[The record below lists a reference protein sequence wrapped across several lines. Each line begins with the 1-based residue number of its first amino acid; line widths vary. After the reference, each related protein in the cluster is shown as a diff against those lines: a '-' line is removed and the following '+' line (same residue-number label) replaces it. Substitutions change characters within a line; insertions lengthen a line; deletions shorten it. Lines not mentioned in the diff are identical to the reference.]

1 MSDKVVKLPNQPNH
15 LASLPTLHFN
25 SLPARYNKKIGFGN
39 FSKTRPIYIQV
50 QSQTEIEAEAKKE
63 QDLFPVYSSDE
74 FIPKVYKPIEKH
86 EPPCHSLPSQ
96 ETADDSS
103 THSTNFKKRLLE
115 GPISTPEV
123 TDIKDKRAEGGYYTV
138 PSAKKPKYQK
148 LTKVRVSD

>member
-63 QDLFPVYSSDE
+63 QNTTKLILCQHITGKCTLSV
-74 FIPKVYKPIEKH
+74 
-86 EPPCHSLPSQ
+86 
-96 ETADDSS
+96 
-103 THSTNFKKRLLE
+103 LLN
-115 GPISTPEV
+115 S
-123 TDIKDKRAEGGYYTV
+123 
-138 PSAKKPKYQK
+138 
-148 LTKVRVSD
+148 